1 MKKIGILEFL
11 VLISVLVTALA
22 IGYNFL
28 SPTSAEYTFD
38 GEEMYKC
45 AWISEN
51 IMLKGFPLY
60 ADIDGRWTADS
71 SDFSDRVQILAAS
84 GGTLTVA
91 YNNTEMTIGGKLASK
106 EDIAASKI
114 YLVPLG
120 NTIIR
125 YNLDSLNGTSFS
137 EISDIIYADID
148 DDDLTVLEI
157 DIDGSFAIDSETFSP
172 TEQLEVINYFKYET
186 ALPKM
191 SFVNGGLI
199 LKGYFNLN
207 DLKNLD
213 GLLNPQKIVTSN
225 IEVNI
230 IVENSTEEINTEKYN
245 NAKLITW
252 M

>member
-11 VLISVLVTALA
+11 VLISILVTALA

-28 SPTSAEYTFD
+28 SPTSEAYTFD

-45 AWISEN
+45 AWVSEN

-106 EDIAASKI
+106 EDIAASSI

-137 EISDIIYADID
+137 EISDIIYSDIG
-148 DDDLTVLEI
+148 DDLNILEV
-157 DIDGSFAIDSETFSP
+157 DVDGSFAIDSETFSP

-191 SFVNGGLI
+191 SFVYGGLI

>member
-11 VLISVLVTALA
+11 VLISILVTALA

-28 SPTSAEYTFD
+28 SPTSEAYTFD

-45 AWISEN
+45 AWVSEN

-71 SDFSDRVQILAAS
+71 SDFSDQVQILAAS

-106 EDIAASKI
+106 EDIAASNI

-137 EISDIIYADID
+137 EISDIIYSDIG
-148 DDDLTVLEI
+148 DDLNILEV
-157 DIDGSFAIDSETFSP
+157 DVDGSFAIDSETFSP

-191 SFVNGGLI
+191 SFVYGGLI

>member
-11 VLISVLVTALA
+11 VLISILVTALA

-28 SPTSAEYTFD
+28 SPTSEAYTFD

-45 AWISEN
+45 AWVSEN

-106 EDIAASKI
+106 EDIAASNI

-137 EISDIIYADID
+137 EISDIIYSDIG
-148 DDDLTVLEI
+148 DDLNILEV
-157 DIDGSFAIDSETFSP
+157 DVDGSFAIDSETFSP

-191 SFVNGGLI
+191 SFVYGGLI

>member
-11 VLISVLVTALA
+11 VLISILVTALA

-28 SPTSAEYTFD
+28 SPTSEAYTFD

-45 AWISEN
+45 AWVSEN

-106 EDIAASKI
+106 EDIAASSI

-137 EISDIIYADID
+137 EISDIIYSDIG
-148 DDDLTVLEI
+148 DDLNILEI

-191 SFVNGGLI
+191 SFVYGGLI

>member
-137 EISDIIYADID
+137 EISDIIYSDIG
-148 DDDLTVLEI
+148 DDLNILEV
-157 DIDGSFAIDSETFSP
+157 DVDGSFAIDSETFSP
-172 TEQLEVINYFKYET
+172 TEQLNVINYFKYET

>member
-11 VLISVLVTALA
+11 VLISILVTALA

-28 SPTSAEYTFD
+28 SPTSEAYTFD

-45 AWISEN
+45 AWVSEN

-106 EDIAASKI
+106 EDIAASSI

-137 EISDIIYADID
+137 EISDIIYSDIG
-148 DDDLTVLEI
+148 DDLNILEV

>member
-11 VLISVLVTALA
+11 VLISILVTALA

-28 SPTSAEYTFD
+28 SPTSEAYTFD

-45 AWISEN
+45 AWVSEN

-71 SDFSDRVQILAAS
+71 SDFSDQVQILAAS

-106 EDIAASKI
+106 EDIAASNI

-125 YNLDSLNGTSFS
+125 YNLESINGTSFS
-137 EISDIIYADID
+137 EISDIIYSDIG
-148 DDDLTVLEI
+148 DDLNILEV
-157 DIDGSFAIDSETFSP
+157 DVDGSFAIDSETFSP

-191 SFVNGGLI
+191 SFVYGGLI

>member
-11 VLISVLVTALA
+11 VLISILVTALA

-28 SPTSAEYTFD
+28 SPTSEAYTFD

-45 AWISEN
+45 AWVSEN

-71 SDFSDRVQILAAS
+71 SDFSDQVQILAAS

-106 EDIAASKI
+106 EDIAASSI

-137 EISDIIYADID
+137 EISDIIYSDIG
-148 DDDLTVLEI
+148 DDLNILEV
-157 DIDGSFAIDSETFSP
+157 DVDGSFAIDSETFSP

-191 SFVNGGLI
+191 SFVYGGLI
-199 LKGYFNLN
+199 LKGDFNLN

>member
-11 VLISVLVTALA
+11 VLISILVTALA

-28 SPTSAEYTFD
+28 SPTSEAYTFD

-45 AWISEN
+45 AWVSEN

-71 SDFSDRVQILAAS
+71 SDFSDQVQILAAS

-137 EISDIIYADID
+137 EISDIIYSDIG
-148 DDDLTVLEI
+148 DDLNILEV

>member
-60 ADIDGRWTADS
+60 ADIEGTWTADGLE
-71 SDFSDRVQILAAS
+71 FSDRVQILAAS

-91 YNNTEMTIGGKLASK
+91 YTNKEMTIGGKLASK

-125 YNLDSLNGTSFS
+125 YNLESINGTSFS

-157 DIDGSFAIDSETFSP
+157 DIDGSFAIDADTFSP
-172 TEQLEVINYFKYET
+172 TEQLNVINYFKYET

-199 LKGYFNLN
+199 LKGTFNLD

-213 GLLNPQKIVTSN
+213 DLINPQKIVTSN
-225 IEVNI
+225 IEVDI
-230 IVENSTEEINTEKYN
+230 IVEESSKEIDTEKYT

>member
-28 SPTSAEYTFD
+28 SPTSEAYTFD

-45 AWISEN
+45 AWVSEN

-71 SDFSDRVQILAAS
+71 SDFSDQVQILAAS

-106 EDIAASKI
+106 EDIAASNI

-137 EISDIIYADID
+137 EISDIIYSDIG
-148 DDDLTVLEI
+148 DDLNILEV
-157 DIDGSFAIDSETFSP
+157 DVDGSFAIDSETFSP

-191 SFVNGGLI
+191 SFVYGGLI

>member
-60 ADIDGRWTADS
+60 ADIDGKWTADGLE
-71 SDFSDRVQILAAS
+71 FSDRVQILAAS

-91 YNNTEMTIGGKLASK
+91 YENKEMTIGGKLASK

-125 YNLDSLNGTSFS
+125 YNLESINGTSFS
-137 EISDIIYADID
+137 EISDIIYTDIG
-148 DDDLTVLEI
+148 DDLTVLEV
-157 DIDGSFAIDSETFSP
+157 DVDGSFAIDSDTFSP

-186 ALPKM
+186 ALPKI
-191 SFVNGGLI
+191 SFVDGGLI
-199 LKGYFNLN
+199 LKGTFNLE

-213 GLLNPQKIVTSN
+213 SLLNPQKIVTSDM
-225 IEVNI
+225 EVNI
-230 IVENSTEEINTEKYN
+230 IVEESSNEINTENYN

>member
-51 IMLKGFPLY
+51 IMTKGFPLY
-60 ADIDGRWTADS
+60 ADIDGKWTADGLE
-71 SDFSDRVQILAAS
+71 FSDRVQILAAS

-91 YNNTEMTIGGKLASK
+91 YDNKEMTIGGKLAST

-120 NTIIR
+120 NTIIK
-125 YNLDSLNGTSFS
+125 YNLESINGTSFS
-137 EISDIIYADID
+137 EISDIIYSDIGN
-148 DDDLTVLEI
+148 DLTILEV
-157 DIDGSFAIDSETFSP
+157 DVDGSFAIDSETFSP
-172 TEQLEVINYFKYET
+172 TRQLEVINYFKYET
-186 ALPKM
+186 VLPKM
-191 SFVNGGLI
+191 SFVDGGLI
-199 LKGYFNLN
+199 LKGTFNLD
-207 DLKNLD
+207 DLRNLD
-213 GLLNPQKIVTSN
+213 ELINTQKIVTSN
-225 IEVNI
+225 IEINV
-230 IVENSTEEINTEKYN
+230 IVEESANEINAENYP

>member
-11 VLISVLVTALA
+11 VLISILVTALA

-28 SPTSAEYTFD
+28 SPTSEAYTFD

-45 AWISEN
+45 AWVSEN

-106 EDIAASKI
+106 EDIAASSI

-137 EISDIIYADID
+137 EISDIIYSEIGN
-148 DDDLTVLEI
+148 DLNILEV

-191 SFVNGGLI
+191 SFVYGGLI